1 MVLLMSQQQKWHR
14 RESKRTSKKKFT
26 SDNRNSVRTL
36 FNIMIDKAK
45 RIREKE
51 KNSV

>member
-1 MVLLMSQQQKWHR
+1 MVILMTQQKRWHR
-14 RESKRTSKKKFT
+14 RDAKRASKKRFT

-45 RIREKE
+45 KIREKE
-51 KNSV
+51 KNNV